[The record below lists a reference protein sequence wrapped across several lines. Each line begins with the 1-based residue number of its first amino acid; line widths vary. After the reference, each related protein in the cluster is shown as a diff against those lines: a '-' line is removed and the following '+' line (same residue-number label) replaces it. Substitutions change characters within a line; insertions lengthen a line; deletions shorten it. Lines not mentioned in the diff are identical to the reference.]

1 MKLNNE
7 YFPLSRFTSEVV
19 GCANFCQ
26 QLAYLIQPFNQSVI
40 NVVDEHLHLLPETYV
55 QKLFPDPVALPETGA
70 IGFPDMLQIVGLP
83 GTGDGVLCAFQANQ
97 GSSLAQIAVIQ
108 QQRLP

>member
-7 YFPLSRFTSEVV
+7 YFPLSRFTSEVI
-19 GCANFCQ
+19 GRTNFCQ

-40 NVVDEHLHLLPETYV
+40 NVVDEHLHLPTEAYV
-55 QKLFPDPVALPETGA
+55 QRLFPDPAALPETGA
-70 IGFPDMLQIVGLP
+70 ICLPDMLQIVGLP
-83 GTGDGVLCAFQANQ
+83 ETGDGILCAFQANQ
-97 GSSLAQIAVIQ
+97 GPSLAPISVIQ